1 MVTVDEQES
10 SGQRVLCAVRKLV
23 ICQALCHGAQHRSM
37 GHASQSQDDRRLVET
52 RQFLPEIV
60 VTDFY
65 FLCARLVLRRYA
77 ANGIGYPA
85 IEQLQ
90 AVISGNR
97 LGSGGE
103 AVTVQGAVQ
112 EQTGVVAGERPARA
126 IRAMQP
132 GRKAHDKQACP
143 LGPERRYWPRV
154 IPRVLL
160 SRGTDVV
167 SQTGASPAFGRKRL
181 DGIQIH
187 HTHSVKCAT
196 SKNDHLTDIVAKA
209 LATEIRVGNLI
220 ELDKRVWRVLKAY
233 HVHVGGRGG
242 AFMQVEM
249 KDVESG
255 TKRNE
260 RIRTD
265 EKVDRAFVETR
276 PMQYLYQDGDSY
288 VFMDK
293 ESYEQLTL
301 PADFLEGQAGY
312 LLPNGDV
319 QVNMHNDRP
328 IGIELPASVI
338 LTIVETEP
346 GIKGATATGSY
357 KPART
362 ETGITVQVPQFVSE
376 GEKIKVNTDSGEYM
390 ERAS

>member
-1 MVTVDEQES
+1 MNS
-10 SGQRVLCAVRKLV
+10 
-23 ICQALCHGAQHRSM
+23 
-37 GHASQSQDDRRLVET
+37 
-52 RQFLPEIV
+52 
-60 VTDFY
+60 
-65 FLCARLVLRRYA
+65 
-77 ANGIGYPA
+77 
-85 IEQLQ
+85 
-90 AVISGNR
+90 
-97 LGSGGE
+97 
-103 AVTVQGAVQ
+103 
-112 EQTGVVAGERPARA
+112 
-126 IRAMQP
+126 
-132 GRKAHDKQACP
+132 
-143 LGPERRYWPRV
+143 
-154 IPRVLL
+154 
-160 SRGTDVV
+160 
-167 SQTGASPAFGRKRL
+167 
-181 DGIQIH
+181 IQIRH
-187 HTHSVKCAT
+187 EHSVECAA
-196 SKNDHLTDIVAKA
+196 SKNDYLSNIVAKA

-220 ELDKRVWRVLKAY
+220 ELDKRVWRVIKAY

-249 KDVESG
+249 KDVETG

-265 EKVDRAFVETR
+265 EKIDRAFVETR
-276 PMQYLYQDGDSY
+276 PMQYLYQDGDDY

-312 LLPNGDV
+312 LLPNVDV

-357 KPART
+357 KPAKT
-362 ETGITVQVPQFVSE
+362 ETGMTVQVPQFVSE